1 MAELGRIQERFCQPL
16 PVGVDLVKMPLT
28 RRHFLKVSSAGFL
41 VAAGLPIHADTL
53 PPPFP
58 SAAFAFDSDL
68 HHRIILMGI
77 GGAGGSILSAVMK
90 HPLPGV
96 IHTSVHTDEPALN
109 YHDTDLKILIGQ
121 RATHG
126 LGCGARPE
134 YGRRAIDESRDE
146 VREILEGAHLVLV
159 VGGMGGGT
167 ATGAAPV
174 IAQLAGEVG
183 ALTVGVVTQPFA
195 FEGRGRR
202 QQAAV
207 GISEMVRQADTT
219 VVVPM
224 DRMLNVLG
232 PGTSLRQAYERLDE
246 AIGEVARAIIKLIMV
261 PGLINVNFSD
271 VCTVLADGGPGVV
284 GLGVG
289 NGHNRA
295 VEAAQAALQ
304 CPLLGQAK
312 ISGASRVLVDIA
324 GDEVTVGE
332 VDEVMQVI
340 YGSLNDET
348 LVSFGDTPDPNLH
361 NEVRVTLI
369 AAGIQPKMKESE
381 IPAAGFIDSPTSST
395 FAFVDFAFQSWPTSP
410 AG

>member
-1 MAELGRIQERFCQPL
+1 
-16 PVGVDLVKMPLT
+16 MPLT

-68 HHRIILMGI
+68 PPRIILMGV
-77 GGAGGSILSAVMK
+77 GGAGGSVLSALMK

-96 IHTSVHTDEPALN
+96 IHTSVHTDSRALN

-146 VREILEGAHLVLV
+146 VREILEGGHLVLV

-202 QQAAV
+202 QQAAA
-207 GISEMVRQADTT
+207 GISEMARHADTT

-224 DRMLNVLG
+224 DRMLNLLG
-232 PGTSLRQAYERLDE
+232 PGASLRQAYERLDE
-246 AIGEVARAIIKLIMV
+246 AIGEVARAIINMIMV

-271 VCTVLADGGPGVV
+271 LRAVLRDGGRSAV
-284 GLGVG
+284 GIGVG
-289 NGHNRA
+289 HGHNRA
-295 VEAAQAALQ
+295 VEAAQAALR
-304 CPLLGQAK
+304 CPLLGDAK
-312 ISGASRVLVDIA
+312 IRSATRVLVDFA
-324 GDEVTVGE
+324 GDEVTVEE
-332 VDEVMQVI
+332 VNALMQVI

-348 LVSFGDTPDPNLH
+348 LVSFGDTPDPNLRD
-361 NEVRVTLI
+361 ELRVTLI
-369 AAGIQPKMKESE
+369 ATGIQPKTKESK
-381 IPAAGFIDSPTSST
+381 IPAAGFI
-395 FAFVDFAFQSWPTSP
+395 A
-410 AG
+410 

>member
-1 MAELGRIQERFCQPL
+1 ML
-16 PVGVDLVKMPLT
+16 DLATMPLT
-28 RRHFLKVSSAGFL
+28 RRHFLKVSSVGFL
-41 VAAGLPIHADTL
+41 VAAGLPINANTL

-58 SAAFAFDSDL
+58 SVAFAFDSDL
-68 HHRIILMGI
+68 PHRIILMGI

-90 HPLPGV
+90 HRLPDV
-96 IHTSVHTDEPALN
+96 IHMSVHTDTRALKV
-109 YHDTDLKILIGQ
+109 HGADFKLLLGHRT
-121 RATHG
+121 THG

-207 GISEMVRQADTT
+207 GISEMARQADTT
-219 VVVPM
+219 VVLPM

-232 PGTSLRQAYERLDE
+232 PGASLRQAYQRLDE
-246 AIGEVARAIIKLIMV
+246 AMGEVARAIINMIMV
-261 PGLINVNFSD
+261 PGLINVTFSD
-271 VCTVLADGGPGVV
+271 VRTVLAGGGPGVV

-304 CPLLGQAK
+304 CPLLGDAK
-312 ISGASRVLVDIA
+312 IGRATRVLVDFA
-324 GDEVTVGE
+324 GDEVTVEE
-332 VDEVMQVI
+332 VDALMEVI
-340 YGSLNDET
+340 YGSLNDEA
-348 LVSFGDTPDPNLH
+348 LVSFGDTLDPNLRD
-361 NEVRVTLI
+361 EVRVTLI
-369 AAGIQPKMKESE
+369 AAGI
-381 IPAAGFIDSPTSST
+381 
-395 FAFVDFAFQSWPTSP
+395 
-410 AG
+410 

>member
-1 MAELGRIQERFCQPL
+1 
-16 PVGVDLVKMPLT
+16 MPLT

-41 VAAGLPIHADTL
+41 VAAGLPINANTL

-58 SAAFAFDSDL
+58 STAFAFDSHL
-68 HHRIILMGI
+68 QPRIILIGV
-77 GGAGGSILSAVMK
+77 GGAGGSVVSLLMK
-90 HPLPGV
+90 HRLPGV
-96 IHTSVHTDEPALN
+96 IHTSVHTDARALKV
-109 YHDTDLKILIGQ
+109 HEADFKILIGQ

-134 YGRRAIDESRDE
+134 YGRRAFEESRDE
-146 VREILEGAHLVLV
+146 VREILEGADLVLV
-159 VGGMGGGT
+159 LGGMGGGT

-174 IAQLAGEVG
+174 IAQLASEVG

-195 FEGRGRR
+195 FEGRRRR

-207 GISEMVRQADTT
+207 GISEVAGHADTT

-224 DRMLNVLG
+224 DRMLSVLA
-232 PGTSLRQAYERLDE
+232 PDTTLRQAYERLDG
-246 AIGEVARAIIKLIMV
+246 AMGEVTRAIINMIMV
-261 PGLINVNFSD
+261 PGLINVTFSD
-271 VCTVLADGGPGVV
+271 VRTVLAGGGPGVV

-295 VEAAQAALQ
+295 VQAAQAALQ

-312 ISGASRVLVDIA
+312 ISSASRVLVDIA
-324 GDEVTVGE
+324 GDKVTVGE

-340 YGSLNDET
+340 YGSLNDEA
-348 LVSFGDTPDPNLH
+348 LVAFGDTPDPNLQ

-369 AAGIQPKMKESE
+369 AAG
-381 IPAAGFIDSPTSST
+381 T
-395 FAFVDFAFQSWPTSP
+395 
-410 AG
+410 

>member
-16 PVGVDLVKMPLT
+16 PVGIDLETMPLT
-28 RRHFLKVSSAGFL
+28 RRHFLKVSSAGFI

-68 HHRIILMGI
+68 PPRIILIGV
-77 GGAGGSILSAVMK
+77 GGAGGSLLSALMK
-90 HPLPGV
+90 HRLPGV
-96 IHTSVHTDEPALN
+96 IHTSVHTDARALN
-109 YHDTDLKILIGQ
+109 YHDAELKILIGQ

-134 YGRRAIDESRDE
+134 YGRRAIEESRDE
-146 VREILEGAHLVLV
+146 VQEILEGADLVLV

-167 ATGAAPV
+167 AGGAAPV

-207 GISEMVRQADTT
+207 SISEMARQADTT

-224 DRMLNVLG
+224 DRMLIVLA
-232 PGTSLRQAYERLDE
+232 PDATLPQAYQRLDE
-246 AIGEVARAIIKLIMV
+246 AILDVTRAIINMTMV
-261 PGLINVNFSD
+261 PGLINVTFSD
-271 VCTVLADGGPGVV
+271 LRVVLGDGGRSAV
-284 GLGVG
+284 GIGVG
-289 NGHNRA
+289 RGHNRA

-304 CPLLGQAK
+304 CPLLGDAK
-312 ISGASRVLVDIA
+312 IGRATRVLVDFA
-324 GDEVTVGE
+324 GDDVTVEE
-332 VDEVMQVI
+332 VDALMQVI
-340 YGSLNDET
+340 YGSLNDEA
-348 LVSFGDTPDPNLH
+348 LVSFGDTPDPTLRDQ
-361 NEVRVTLI
+361 VRVTLI
-369 AAGIQPKMKESE
+369 AAGIQRTARYSRV
-381 IPAAGFIDSPTSST
+381 PAAGFI
-395 FAFVDFAFQSWPTSP
+395 A
-410 AG
+410 